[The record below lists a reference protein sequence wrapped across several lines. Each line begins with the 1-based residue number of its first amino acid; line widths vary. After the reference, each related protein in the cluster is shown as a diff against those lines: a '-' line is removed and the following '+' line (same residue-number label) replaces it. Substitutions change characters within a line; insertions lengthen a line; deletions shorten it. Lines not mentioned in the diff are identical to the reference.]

1 MVLTE
6 IVEPQINIRV
16 APEVEAIPPPIIIE
30 PPITRELPWG
40 FPVIDMPCAM
50 TREKYSS
57 GTSDYNVDPEGNM
70 VLCEGGAPAF
80 FAPELT
86 PGIKIIPKE
95 LKVSDYVKDEQES
108 IKPTTPK
115 IKVPEIPPR
124 PPCPPPGS
132 LPVGSIGKYG
142 RGRILAYREDLVSGK
157 CITEYQPIK
166 IIETVDHFT
175 PPPALVTGVMA
186 TALFGASA
194 ALLAAPL
201 TEVIKKKSKPLQ
213 KKITKFVK
221 KKLNKKEKPVSTS
234 ERIREQREKKATD
247 RMWRS
252 LGKK

>member
-1 MVLTE
+1 MTE
-6 IVEPQINIRV
+6 VIEPQIRIRSV
-16 APEVEAIPPPIIIE
+16 PDIEVIPPPIIIE
-30 PPITRELPWG
+30 PPVTGDIPWG
-40 FPVIDMPCAM
+40 LPVIEMPCAL
-50 TREKYSS
+50 TREKYSA
-57 GTSDYNVDPEGNM
+57 GTSDYNLDPDGNLI
-70 VLCEGGAPAF
+70 LCEGGAPAF
-80 FAPELT
+80 FAPDLT
-86 PGIKIIPKE
+86 PGIKVVPKE
-95 LKVSDYVKDEQES
+95 LKVSDYVKDEQEP
-108 IKPTTPK
+108 IKPATPK
-115 IKVPEIPPR
+115 IKIPEIPPR

-142 RGRILAYREDLVSGK
+142 RGRILAYREDLSTGK
-157 CITEYQPIK
+157 CVTEYAPIK

-213 KKITKFVK
+213 KKIIKFVK
-221 KKLNKKEKPVSTS
+221 KKLGKKEKLLSRS
-234 ERIREQREKKATD
+234 ERMREQREKKATD